1 MAINYP
7 LNRDPFASGGVMDAP
22 DQAVRVAMNKIAM
35 GLAGQLTPQEHRRL
49 ATRQQLEEQS
59 GAVAASK
66 AAFQSLL
73 GQGPIDVTSYKGSV
87 FKGADPF
94 SSPANTALEARFG
107 KRAPGQ
113 IDISYGAMP
122 QGAPQAQP
130 QEALLGQ
137 AMQGQPEVVQPAA
150 VAAKP
155 RYVSGFEQAVNA
167 PSVPLD
173 QLLSRNK
180 PVPAPSFS
188 VTEAQNPMLRR
199 NEAVADVIRRGAM
212 AVARP
217 FQGQSWKPGKDAV
230 VAYSPQETYLS
241 DLQSRYA
248 QLSDKGSPTAVE
260 IGREIA
266 ALSPR
271 KETVGSMAGSI
282 MKLPGA
288 IGERPQ
294 MASGTDVAQGY
305 KLGSG
310 PLAIDGSS
318 SAGAANLP
326 LSESVNADGSPGF
339 SAEEKAQMQV
349 REQQALRPAPMAPS
363 ASTIAA
369 MDTLATEPDAV
380 ASEPSGALAAPETA
394 AQVDNRPTR
403 IYAFGGGEPITQGLE
418 PQTRGYTAEP
428 TGTTVSRAI
437 AASPAARGA
446 AVREAQFQNT
456 LEQQAKKE
464 REAAQKRFIG
474 SVGDALALDPNVDIS
489 SLPKSQQN
497 SARLQAEISRK
508 KAGLDDKDNYA
519 AYEKAMSETA
529 DVPAGPE
536 KVAAVVSSYLSNG
549 GSANPDMIKKMQGLA
564 GAPVEVT
571 KLPGMTVVRV
581 GNTVRIFDEKMKP
594 FEVNRMDKEA
604 YSKILIDSAKKYGS
618 WDELPLELKSTLVQ
632 LDELHPKPVDPITG
646 TIPGPDD
653 AFAKYRK
660 LMVGAP
666 PAPAPRPPQ
675 AAKPGQARPATKS
688 SVPAVNPPPG
698 FSVKP

>member
-22 DQAVRVAMNKIAM
+22 DVGLTAIMNKVAM

-49 ATRQQLEEQS
+49 ATRQKLEEQS
-59 GAVAASK
+59 SAVAASK
-66 AAFQSLL
+66 AAYQSIL
-73 GQGPIDVTSYKGSV
+73 GQGPVDVTSYKGSM

-94 SSPANTALEARFG
+94 SSPANAALEARFG

-137 AMQGQPEVVQPAA
+137 AMQEQPEAAQPAA
-150 VAAKP
+150 VTAKP

-167 PSVPLD
+167 PPIPLD
-173 QLLSRNK
+173 QFLSRNK
-180 PVPAPSFS
+180 PAPAPSFS

-199 NEAVADVIRRGAM
+199 NEAIADVMRKGAM

-217 FQGQSWKPGKDAV
+217 FQGKSWKPGKDAV
-230 VAYSPQETYLS
+230 VAYSPQEAYLS

-294 MASGTDVAQGY
+294 MVGGTGAAQGY
-305 KLGSG
+305 NLGSG

-318 SAGAANLP
+318 SAGAANPP

-339 SAEEKAQMQV
+339 SAEEKAQMQA

-380 ASEPSGALAAPETA
+380 ASEPAGALAAPETPA
-394 AQVDNRPTR
+394 APVDNRPTR

-418 PQTRGYTAEP
+418 PQARGYMAEP

-446 AVREAQFQNT
+446 AVREAEFQNT

-464 REAAQKRFIG
+464 RETFEEKRTKNIG
-474 SVGDALALDPNVDIS
+474 NALALDPNADASGI
-489 SLPKSQQN
+489 PKAQLN
-497 SARLQAEISRK
+497 AARVMAAKIRK
-508 KAGLDDKDNYA
+508 ETGLDEQDNNA
-519 AYEKAMSETA
+519 AYGKAIEETN
-529 DVPAGPE
+529 DIPAGPE
-536 KVAAVVSSYLSNG
+536 KIAAMLASFISNNG
-549 GSANPDMIKKMQGLA
+549 KVNPQMIEKMKDLA
-564 GAPVEVT
+564 GAPVELT
-571 KLPGMTVVRV
+571 KIDGMTVVRA
-581 GNTVRIFDEKMKP
+581 GNSVRILDNKKKPFDVNRAEKQEYSSLLIKSAEEYNSWDSLPNDLKSVFIKFSRLYPEKSEAGMVIGPREVWNNVRKDMVPVPAAPITAAPKVGKPAQARTAPTVKGTPIPGNPDWTMKP
-594 FEVNRMDKEA
+594 
-604 YSKILIDSAKKYGS
+604 
-618 WDELPLELKSTLVQ
+618 Q
-632 LDELHPKPVDPITG
+632 
-646 TIPGPDD
+646 
-653 AFAKYRK
+653 
-660 LMVGAP
+660 
-666 PAPAPRPPQ
+666 
-675 AAKPGQARPATKS
+675 
-688 SVPAVNPPPG
+688 
-698 FSVKP
+698 